1 MNYRRFVQIVSAVVG
16 ICALLVGGGA
26 AFGQDYPNKP
36 IRLIVPWPAGGITD
50 STTRILAQSLSTRMG
65 QSVLVENRP
74 GANGQIGA
82 NYVAKSAPDGYTLFI
97 ASAERLAI
105 NPHVYKSLPY
115 DPARDFI
122 GIAPF
127 VINPFSLVSRPDF
140 PANSMKEIVAA
151 VKKNQGKYTYASWG
165 VGSTS
170 QIGME
175 MVKAQAGIDLVH
187 VPFQGEAPAI
197 VALMAG
203 QVDLMVVPAGS
214 AARQSGKVKVFAVTV
229 PERFFIL
236 PNTPSLKEEGY
247 SDINVFNWFGVVAPA
262 KTPAPVIQRLA
273 TEIQAVLQAPDV
285 KEKYRGMG
293 VDTHAPMS
301 QPDFNRFIAAEIV
314 RWGEVTK
321 RANIRLD

>member
-1 MNYRRFVQIVSAVVG
+1 MNYRGFVQLVSAVVG
-16 ICALLVGGGA
+16 ACALLVGGGP
-26 AFGQDYPNKP
+26 AFGQDYPNRP

-50 STTRILAQSLSTRMG
+50 TSSRLLAQGLSIRLG
-65 QSVLVENRP
+65 QTVVVENRP

-82 NYVAKSAPDGYTLFI
+82 DHVAKSAPDGYTLFV
-97 ASAERLAI
+97 ASAEPLAI

-115 DPARDFI
+115 DPARDFV
-122 GIAPF
+122 GVAPF

-140 PANSMKEIVAA
+140 PANSVKDIVAA
-151 VKKNQGKYTYASWG
+151 AKQNPGKYTHASWG

-187 VPFQGEAPAI
+187 VPYQGEAPAI
-197 VALMAG
+197 AALMAG
-203 QVDLMVVPAGS
+203 QVDLMVLPAGS

-236 PNTPSLKEEGY
+236 PNTPTLKEEGY
-247 SDINVFNWFGVVAPA
+247 ANIDVFNWFGVVAPA
-262 KTPAPVIQRLA
+262 KTPTPIVQRLA
-273 TEIQAVLQAPDV
+273 AEIQTVLQSPDI
-285 KEKYRGMG
+285 KAKYRGMG

-301 QPDFNRFIAAEIV
+301 QPDFNKFIAAEIA
-314 RWGEVTK
+314 RWGEVVK
-321 RANIRLD
+321 RANIKLD